1 MSVLG
6 RGRDELLAVHIVKSC
21 CLPILLYG
29 CEIGRMSVS
38 DKHEVDD
45 VAWNKIVLE
54 FFLNSCWRESA
65 KPLLFFCNTMP
76 ASLLGIKRKFFF
88 FLQKKTAYSR
98 NTVLAAMSKVHYNDF
113 QKLASTYSTSCL
125 NASNTDIQMAI

>member
-6 RGRDELLAVHIVKSC
+6 RGRDELLAVHIVKSY

-38 DKHEVDD
+38 DKHEVGD

-54 FFLNSCWRESA
+54 FF
-65 KPLLFFCNTMP
+65 
-76 ASLLGIKRKFFF
+76 
-88 FLQKKTAYSR
+88 
-98 NTVLAAMSKVHYNDF
+98 
-113 QKLASTYSTSCL
+113 
-125 NASNTDIQMAI
+125 